1 MEKKLNTGDVYCANC
16 GSAIQSNNISNE
28 TEINLKN
35 KGNIK
40 KDSSLSVVAAVL
52 SLIPYFS
59 FIAAIL
65 ALIDLV
71 MNDTEKK
78 AWTFYICTMFLCFVG
93 YFICLFY
100 IINIYNSL
108 ILEPYIQRYLA

>member
-1 MEKKLNTGDVYCANC
+1 MYCTKCGKKLNTGDVYCANC

-78 AWTFYICTMFLCFVG
+78 SMDILYLHYVFVLCG
-93 YFICLFY
+93 LFY
-100 IINIYNSL
+100 L
-108 ILEPYIQRYLA
+108 FILHNKYL

>member
-1 MEKKLNTGDVYCANC
+1 MYCTKCGKKLNTGDVYCANC

-28 TEINLKN
+28 TETNLKN

-40 KDSSLSVVAAVL
+40 KDSGLSVVAAVL

-78 AWTFYICTMFLCFVG
+78 HGHSIFALCFCALWVILFV
-93 YFICLFY
+93 YFT
-100 IINIYNSL
+100 
-108 ILEPYIQRYLA
+108 